1 MKKLLPLGSVV
12 LLEGGVMKLM
22 VIGRLQINK
31 GDGQLFDYA
40 GLAYPYGLAKDEKVF
55 LFNHEDINVICFK
68 GYENEEEAEFQIALG
83 KFIEQSG
90 LYKQQDA

>member
-31 GDGQLFDYA
+31 TDGQMFDYA
-40 GLAYPYGLAKDEKVF
+40 GCAYPYGLAKNERVF

-68 GYENEEEAEFQIALG
+68 GFENEEEAEFQIALSKFMEEAAPSG
-83 KFIEQSG
+83 KMGE
-90 LYKQQDA
+90 

>member
-22 VIGRLQINK
+22 VIGRLQIKKSDN
-31 GDGQLFDYA
+31 QLFDYA
-40 GLAYPYGLAKDEKVF
+40 GCAYPYGLAKNEKIF

-68 GYENEEEAEFQIALG
+68 GYENEEEAEFQVAMD
-83 KFIEQSG
+83 KFMAQADLAER
-90 LYKQQDA
+90 QDG